1 MNWQRS
7 AVLMVTLN
15 VLIGNA
21 QLAMGVELAR
31 GQGVLTRAKRDYFP
45 IGMRLGTFK
54 FLPTLSSNNE
64 WRDNIYS
71 SQATATQDL
80 IFHIQ
85 PGAVISS
92 DWNRHALNFSA
103 LGDFQS
109 YASNSSEDKDNYSFN
124 LNGKFDVLKTS
135 FAHANLAYA
144 NQYENRGQATSI
156 FGDPSFGFMALKPTN
171 YQSLTAALGY
181 EHKINRFRFNLDHSL
196 NKLNYQDGVSEKDSF
211 TLIENDK
218 NRSRTSN
225 GSSFRLGYELSSSYE
240 AFFRA
245 NYNFIDYDSQFGADG
260 LQRSSTGY
268 SGATGVSI
276 DITKLLVGDVYVGY
290 QVQDYVDPV
299 LKTVSG
305 LSGGL
310 SLKWNPTGLT
320 TVTSK
325 GTRTIDET
333 VQGTSSGVLNTMV
346 TLDVD
351 HELLRNI
358 LLNVNVGYS
367 INEFQGGNNRVDTGY
382 NFGFG
387 AKYLLNRHFYLASGY
402 GMSSRTSDI
411 ANAGYTINSFSLTL
425 GSQL

>member
-7 AVLMVTLN
+7 AVLIVSLN
-15 VLIGNA
+15 VLIGNT

-85 PGAVISS
+85 PGALLSS
-92 DWNRHALNFSA
+92 DWNRHSLSFAA

-109 YASNSSEDKDNYSFN
+109 YASNSSEDKDNYSFD

-144 NQYENRGQATSI
+144 NQYENRGQATSV
-156 FGDPSFGFMALKPTN
+156 FGDPSAGFIALKPTN

-196 NKLNYQDGVSEKDSF
+196 NKLIYQDGVAPVSF
-211 TLIENDK
+211 AVIENDK

-320 TVTSK
+320 TVTST
-325 GTRTIDET
+325 GSRTIGET
-333 VQGTSSGVLNTMV
+333 IQSTSSGMLNTAMS
-346 TLDVD
+346 LAVD

-358 LLNVNVGYS
+358 LLNATIGYS
-367 INEFQGGNNRVDTGY
+367 INEYQGGNNRVDTGY
-382 NFGFG
+382 SFGFG

-402 GMSSRTSDI
+402 ALSTRSSDI
-411 ANAGYTINSFSLTL
+411 ANAGFTTNSFSLTL